1 MTSKAIKNMTNRIS
15 PTRLAGHLRQFLAL
29 ALIFAIGP
37 APALFAQA
45 SAIGQSVAAAPMSL
59 HITILDGEDALN
71 SIRERTAR
79 EPIVQVEDENHKPVA
94 GALLL
99 FTINGGPEGASGSF
113 SGISSTLSVTTGPD
127 GRGVAHGL
135 LPNKT
140 PGKYTI
146 TVSATLGT
154 LVATAIIHQSNV
166 AGAAPGEGGSSSS
179 VSPAQPNPSSGSI
192 GTKTPGRLARIP
204 KKYWAIGGGIV
215 VVGTVLGVTLTRGNG
230 ATTITPGNGTVGP

>member
-1 MTSKAIKNMTNRIS
+1 MTFKVIIEMTNRIS
-15 PTRLAGHLRQFLAL
+15 RTRLAGSVRQFLAL

-37 APALFAQA
+37 APAVFAQV
-45 SAIGQSVAAAPMSL
+45 SAVGQSVAATPMSL

-94 GALLL
+94 GVLLL
-99 FTINGGPEGASGSF
+99 FTINGGTEGASGSF

-127 GRGVAHGL
+127 GRGIAHGL

-154 LVATAIIHQSNV
+154 LVATAIIHQSNI
-166 AGAAPGEGGSSSS
+166 AGASGSTSSSS
-179 VSPAQPNPSSGSI
+179 VSPEQSNPNSGSI

-204 KKYWAIGGGIV
+204 KKYWAIGGGVV
-215 VVGTVLGVTLTRGNG
+215 VVGTVLGITLTRGSG
-230 ATTITPGNGTVGP
+230 ATTITPGNGSVGP